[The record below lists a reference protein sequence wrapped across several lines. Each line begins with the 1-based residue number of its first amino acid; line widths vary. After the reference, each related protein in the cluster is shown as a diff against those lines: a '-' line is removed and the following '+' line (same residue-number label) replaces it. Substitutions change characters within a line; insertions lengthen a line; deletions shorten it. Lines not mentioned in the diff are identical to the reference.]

1 MSSPLHISIGP
12 QCLPKVFSK
21 IIYHPPYLDTK
32 SMALGFSPPSMP
44 LMNCAQEDASRT
56 QQKYEIESLNLLA

>member
-12 QCLPKVFSK
+12 QCLHKDSGK
-21 IIYHPPYLDTK
+21 NYLPPTIPRYQINGF
-32 SMALGFSPPSMP
+32 GFSPPSMP

-56 QQKYEIESLNLLA
+56 QQKYEIESSNPLA